1 MNKPQIIIPEPPKIN
16 VKVDYNTTKLTKQTN
31 IGTHKMITIEKSK
44 ILEIIE
50 LNPTLLI
57 GKEIISKNINTDTL
71 KILDVN
77 LKCTHIQVETSSP
90 SIKWINV
97 NDLDDE
103 ITINSLDNYKPRIT
117 VKTLLHLYNK

>member
-1 MNKPQIIIPEPPKIN
+1 
-16 VKVDYNTTKLTKQTN
+16 
-31 IGTHKMITIEKSK
+31 MITIEKSK

-57 GKEIISKNINTDTL
+57 GKEIISKNVNTNTL

-77 LKCTHIQVETSSP
+77 LKCTHIQVETLSS
-90 SIKWINV
+90 SVEWINV

-103 ITINSLDNYKPRIT
+103 IIINSLDSYKPIIT
-117 VKTLLHLYNK
+117 LKTLLHLYNK

>member
-1 MNKPQIIIPEPPKIN
+1 
-16 VKVDYNTTKLTKQTN
+16 
-31 IGTHKMITIEKSK
+31 MITIEKSK
-44 ILEIIE
+44 ILEIME
-50 LNPTLLI
+50 FNPTMLI